1 MVGGTGNH
9 GASPPVPADI
19 AEEIQMFQYSQ
30 LAERAVPQVPVG
42 RPPQIRHGTFVLD
55 ANCTIV
61 GCDDAAVSLFGH
73 ARRPLIGTPI
83 SVLIPDAVWSPEA
96 AGDVVPEGCAFLKLS
111 RVALDARHADGSLF
125 PVMASLYQ
133 GADGTLLLR
142 VRTLD

>member
-1 MVGGTGNH
+1 MVQ
-9 GASPPVPADI
+9 ARPVPADI

-55 ANCTIV
+55 PNCTIV
-61 GCDDAAVSLFGH
+61 GCDDAALSLFGY
-73 ARRPLIGTPI
+73 ARCPLVGTPI
-83 SVLIPDAVWSPEA
+83 SALIPDAVWSPEA
-96 AGDVVPEGCAFLKLS
+96 SSDALPEGCAYLKLS
-111 RVALDARHADGSLF
+111 RVALDARHADGSVF